1 MKTELIAKLEELL
14 SKDAGEVALEVRAL
28 QKEYQKVWSME
39 FEHAKQQFI
48 DEGGRVKEF
57 VYEKQPEDNKFEELL
72 ERYKKLKKESEER
85 QAKDQEKN
93 LEIRKEIISKISDL
107 SKLSENVGAAI
118 KKLQELQTQWKESGS
133 VSPHKYKEV
142 QADYSKA
149 VEDFYYNLKIY
160 RDLQEHDLKKNFE
173 LKQAVIEKIKNL
185 QKTDSVKESEHS
197 IKTFRNEWEEIGPVP
212 NEKWEDLKAAYRQ
225 ALDDTYSKIKGYY
238 KNLEEKKENNLKGK
252 QELIEK
258 MKELTANLEL
268 KSASAW
274 NAKTNE
280 VIAIQNQW
288 KSIGRTTEK
297 DNEKVWN
304 EFRQY
309 CDKFFDTKKEFFAG
323 LHEKFKDNREIKLN
337 IIEKAEAMKSSTD
350 WQKTANNLIR
360 LQEDWKKYPSNGDK
374 EEPKLFARFR
384 KACNAFFD
392 ARKAYYEQ
400 LDASYEG
407 NLKEKET
414 ILANITAFQLTADMG
429 ANRNA
434 LKEFT
439 SEWNAK
445 GMVPLKEKKRLND
458 AFYNRLD
465 ELYGQMDLSRQE
477 KAVIQYQNKLER
489 MLSADNA
496 RDVLGKEADFLK
508 KQIDDINSS
517 IRTYENNLGF
527 FKSSSKGSNPLLKEA
542 EEKVA
547 NEKQRIEEFQAKRKL
562 VIAEINKLRET
573 VNT

>member
-14 SKDAGEVALEVRAL
+14 TKEAGEVALEVRAL

-57 VYEKQPEDNKFEELL
+57 VYEKQEEDKKFENLL

-85 QAKDQEKN
+85 EAKNQEKN
-93 LEIRKEIISKISDL
+93 LEVRKEIISKISDL
-107 SKLSENVGAAI
+107 SKLSDNVGAAI
-118 KKLQELQTQWKESGS
+118 KKLQELQGQWKESGS
-133 VSPHKYKEV
+133 VSPHKYKEI

-160 RDLQEHDLKKNFE
+160 RDLQEHDLKKNYE
-173 LKQAVIEKIKNL
+173 LKQAVITKIKSL
-185 QKTDSVKESEHS
+185 QNTDSIKEAEHS

-212 NEKWEDLKAAYRQ
+212 NEKWEELKAAYRA
-225 ALDDTYSKIKGYY
+225 ALDETYGKIKGYY
-238 KNLEEKKENNLKGK
+238 KNLEEKKENNLKAK

-258 MKELTANLEL
+258 MKALTASLEL

-274 NAKTNE
+274 NTKTNE

-288 KSIGRTTEK
+288 KAIGRTTEK
-297 DNEKVWN
+297 DNEKVWT
-304 EFRQY
+304 EFREC
-309 CDKFFDTKKEFFAG
+309 CDKFFDAKKEFFAG
-323 LHEKFKDNREIKLN
+323 LHEKFKDNREIKMN
-337 IIEKAEAMKSSTD
+337 IIAKAEAMQTSTD

-407 NLKEKET
+407 NMKEKEE
-414 ILANITAFQLTADMG
+414 IIAKINAFQLGTDAG
-429 ANRNA
+429 ENRHA

-439 SEWNAK
+439 TEWNAK

-465 ELYGQMDLSRQE
+465 ELYNALDLSKKE
-477 KAVIQYQNKLER
+477 KAVIQYQTKLDR
-489 MLSADNA
+489 MIASDNA
-496 RDVLGKEADFLK
+496 KDLLSKEADFLK
-508 KQIDDINSS
+508 KQMDEINNS

-527 FKSSSKGSNPLLKEA
+527 FKSSKGDNPLLKEA
-542 EEKVA
+542 ADKIA
-547 NEKQRIEEFQAKRKL
+547 NEKARIEEFQAKRKL
-562 VIAEINKLRET
+562 VVAELNKIRET

>member
-1 MKTELIAKLEELL
+1 
-14 SKDAGEVALEVRAL
+14 
-28 QKEYQKVWSME
+28 
-39 FEHAKQQFI
+39 
-48 DEGGRVKEF
+48 
-57 VYEKQPEDNKFEELL
+57 
-72 ERYKKLKKESEER
+72 
-85 QAKDQEKN
+85 
-93 LEIRKEIISKISDL
+93 
-107 SKLSENVGAAI
+107 VGAAI

-142 QADYSKA
+142 QAEYSKA

-160 RDLQEHDLKKNFE
+160 RDLQEHDLKKNLE
-173 LKQAVIEKIKNL
+173 LKQAVIEKIKGL
-185 QKTDSVKESEHS
+185 QNTDSIKEAEHS
-197 IKTFRNEWEEIGPVP
+197 LKTFRNEWEEIGPVP
-212 NEKWEDLKAAYRQ
+212 NEKWDGLKASYRA
-225 ALDDTYSKIKGYY
+225 ALDETYGKIKGYY
-238 KNLEEKKENNLKGK
+238 KNLEEKKETNLKAK
-252 QELIEK
+252 QELVEK
-258 MKELTANLEL
+258 MKELTASLDL
-268 KSASAW
+268 RSASAW

-288 KSIGRTTEK
+288 KGIGRTTEK
-297 DNEKVWN
+297 DNEKIWT
-304 EFRQY
+304 EFRTY

-337 IIEKAEAMKSSTD
+337 IIAKAEAMQTSTD

-407 NLKEKET
+407 NMKEKEA
-414 ILANITAFQLTADMG
+414 ILANITTFQLGTDMST
-429 ANRNA
+429 NRTA
-434 LKEFT
+434 LKDFT

-465 ELYGQMDLSRQE
+465 ELYNQLDLSKKE
-477 KAVIQYQNKLER
+477 KALIQYQNKLER
-489 MLSADNA
+489 MISADNA
-496 RDVLGKEADFLK
+496 KDLLGKEADFLK

-542 EEKVA
+542 EDKVA
-547 NEKQRIEEFQAKRKL
+547 NEKLRIEEFQAKRKL
-562 VIAEINKLRET
+562 VIVEINKLRET
-573 VNT
+573 VNSKN

>member
-28 QKEYQKVWSME
+28 QKEYQKVWSIE

-57 VYEKQPEDNKFEELL
+57 TYEKQDEDHKFEALL
-72 ERYKKLKKESEER
+72 DRYKKLKKESDER
-85 QAKDQEKN
+85 EAKNQEKN

-118 KKLQELQTQWKESGS
+118 KKLQELQAQWKESGA

-160 RDLQEHDLKKNFE
+160 RDLQEHDLRKNYE
-173 LKQAVIEKIKNL
+173 LKQAVITKIQSL
-185 QKTDSVKESEHS
+185 QNTDSIKEAEHS
-197 IKTFRNEWEEIGPVP
+197 IKAFRNEWEEIGPVP
-212 NEKWEDLKAAYRQ
+212 NEKWEELKAAYRA
-225 ALDDTYSKIKGYY
+225 ALDDTYGKIKGYY
-238 KNLEEKKENNLKGK
+238 KNLEEKKENNLKAK

-258 MKELTANLEL
+258 MKELTAHLDL
-268 KSASAW
+268 RSASAW
-274 NAKTNE
+274 NSKTND

-297 DNEKVWN
+297 DNEKVWA
-304 EFRQY
+304 EFREH

-323 LHEKFKDNREIKLN
+323 LHEKFKDNREIKMG
-337 IIEKAEAMKSSTD
+337 IIEKAEAMQGSTD
-350 WQKTANNLIR
+350 WQKTANHLIR
-360 LQEDWKKYPSNGDK
+360 LQEEWKKYPSNGDK

-407 NLKEKET
+407 NMKAKEE
-414 ILANITAFQLTADMG
+414 IVSRITAFQLGTDLG
-429 ANRNA
+429 ANRQA

-439 SEWNAK
+439 AEWNAK
-445 GMVPLKEKKRLND
+445 GMVPLREKKRLND

-465 ELYGQMDLSRQE
+465 ELYNALDLSKKE
-477 KAVIQYQNKLER
+477 KAVIQYQTKLER
-489 MLSADNA
+489 MIGSENAKDLLS
-496 RDVLGKEADFLK
+496 KEADFLK
-508 KQIDDINSS
+508 KQIDEINSS

-527 FKSSSKGSNPLLKEA
+527 FKSSKGDNPLLKEA
-542 EEKVA
+542 VDKIA

-562 VIAEINKLRET
+562 VIAELNKIREA